1 MHFSRQIPRT
11 LDDEH
16 RASLALL
23 DRLER
28 TLQRGADADWA
39 ALARPLLGLID
50 NDVMRHFGFE
60 EDELFPRLA
69 DAGDTGIAAL
79 LSQEHADIREL
90 SAELRPLVAALAE
103 RGALDAPQRAAFR
116 RLALELVERM
126 VSHIQKETMAL
137 LPLLEDLLDDKTDRE
152 LAMAYVGA

>member
-1 MHFSRQIPRT
+1 MPFTRLVPQA

-23 DRLER
+23 DRLDG
-28 TLQRGADADWA
+28 TLRRGADAEWP

-50 NDVMRHFGFE
+50 NDVAQHFGFE
-60 EDELFPRLA
+60 EDALFPRLA
-69 DAGDTGIAAL
+69 DAGDGDIATL
-79 LSQEHADIREL
+79 LAHEHADIREL
-90 SAELRPLVAALAE
+90 CGELRPLAVALSQGAALE
-103 RGALDAPQRAAFR
+103 GPQRAAFR

-137 LPLLEDLLDDKTDRE
+137 LPLLEDLLDEDTDRE
-152 LAMAYVGA
+152 LSMAYAGA